1 MRIPIHTA
9 LAFCCALTTIPRSDP
24 TPPCASTLQSPSTSR
39 GDFSRPLDAFRSK
52 VFQGYAA
59 YGSHLY
65 VLTGTS
71 YDASGWVVNSQVA
84 SIEMNTGK
92 IVQGPT
98 H

>member
-9 LAFCCALTTIPRSDP
+9 LALCCALTTIPRSDP

-59 YGSHLY
+59 YGSHLHFVEILFPGY
-65 VLTGTS
+65 PPLRPLEL
-71 YDASGWVVNSQVA
+71 AKANS
-84 SIEMNTGK
+84 
-92 IVQGPT
+92 IVS
-98 H
+98 